1 MTDANVIIFIENVCS
16 IPEFNVCVQR
26 CIGHIQS
33 LRHANKA
40 DLNLNMRVY
49 SVVICVHRHIQTH
62 THTHTHIHTHIHT
75 HTYTHIHTHTHTHT
89 YTRSERR
96 ALVLSLLPFI
106 SLQNPLSFFSS
117 GYLSLSTLSPSLS
130 CAPSLSPYLFFC
142 LFSLFCSVLFTSHSL
157 SPSLSLL

>member
-49 SVVICVHRHIQTH
+49 SVVICGHRHTHTNTH
-62 THTHTHIHTHIHT
+62 THTHP
-75 HTYTHIHTHTHTHT
+75 HTHTHTHT
-89 YTRSERR
+89 PTHPHTHTHTERER
-96 ALVLSLLPFI
+96 GGERERKGEHMKLKYHLNTALQL
-106 SLQNPLSFFSS
+106 
-117 GYLSLSTLSPSLS
+117 
-130 CAPSLSPYLFFC
+130 
-142 LFSLFCSVLFTSHSL
+142 H
-157 SPSLSLL
+157 

>member
-49 SVVICVHRHIQTH
+49 SVVICVHRHTHTHTHTQTH
-62 THTHTHIHTHIHT
+62 THTHTHIHTHTHT
-75 HTYTHIHTHTHTHT
+75 HKHTYTHTHTHT
-89 YTRSERR
+89 RTCKQQNNKHICIWVSRS
-96 ALVLSLLPFI
+96 V
-106 SLQNPLSFFSS
+106 
-117 GYLSLSTLSPSLS
+117 GV
-130 CAPSLSPYLFFC
+130 C
-142 LFSLFCSVLFTSHSL
+142 LFVCLFENVDICKR
-157 SPSLSLL
+157 LLMHMHYIYMHAS